1 MYSLCLV
8 SFALVAQFLWGEGKV
23 LKWIITMI
31 EMTISETEVLAIEN
45 GKLLG
50 KIEFTRSDNNM
61 TILHTYAYESGRG
74 IGTMLMQTAVEWA
87 KEHDYTIIPVCSFA
101 QKYLSKVVNK

>member
-1 MYSLCLV
+1 
-8 SFALVAQFLWGEGKV
+8 
-23 LKWIITMI
+23 MI
-31 EMTISETEVLAIEN
+31 QMTISETEVLAIEN

-50 KIEFTRSDNNM
+50 KIEFTLSDNNM

-74 IGTMLMQTAVEWA
+74 IGTLLMQKAVEWA

-101 QKYLSKVVNK
+101 QKYLSKDVNK

>member
-1 MYSLCLV
+1 
-8 SFALVAQFLWGEGKV
+8 
-23 LKWIITMI
+23 MI

-50 KIEFTRSDNNM
+50 KIEFTLLDNNM
-61 TILHTYAYESGRG
+61 TVLHTYAYESGRG

-101 QKYLSKVVNK
+101 QKYLSKDVNK

>member
-1 MYSLCLV
+1 
-8 SFALVAQFLWGEGKV
+8 
-23 LKWIITMI
+23 MI
-31 EMTISETEVLAIEN
+31 QMTITNTEILAMEN

-50 KIEFTRSDNNM
+50 KIEFVLSDNKM

-74 IGTMLMQTAVEWA
+74 IGTLLMQKAVEWE

-101 QKYLSKVVNK
+101 QKYLSKNKKKS

>member
-1 MYSLCLV
+1 
-8 SFALVAQFLWGEGKV
+8 
-23 LKWIITMI
+23 MI

-50 KIEFTRSDNNM
+50 KIEFTLSDNNM

-74 IGTMLMQTAVEWA
+74 IGTMLMQNAVEWA
-87 KEHDYTIIPVCSFA
+87 KEHSYTIIPVCSFA
-101 QKYLSKVVNK
+101 QKYLSKDVNK

>member
-1 MYSLCLV
+1 MDM
-8 SFALVAQFLWGEGKV
+8 FQ
-23 LKWIITMI
+23 ITV
-31 EMTISETEVLAIEN
+31 TNSEILAMED

-50 KIEFTRSDNNM
+50 KIEFTLSDNNM

-74 IGTMLMQTAVEWA
+74 IGTLLMQNAVEWA

-101 QKYLSKVVNK
+101 QKYLKKIE

>member
-1 MYSLCLV
+1 
-8 SFALVAQFLWGEGKV
+8 
-23 LKWIITMI
+23 MI
-31 EMTISETEVLAIEN
+31 QMTISETEVLAIEN

-50 KIEFTRSDNNM
+50 KIEFTLSDNNM

-74 IGTMLMQTAVEWA
+74 IGTMLMQNAVEWA

-101 QKYLSKVVNK
+101 QKYLSRD

>member
-1 MYSLCLV
+1 
-8 SFALVAQFLWGEGKV
+8 
-23 LKWIITMI
+23 MI
-31 EMTISETEVLAIEN
+31 EMTISEPEILAIEN

-50 KIEFTRSDNNM
+50 KIEFTLSDNNM

-74 IGTMLMQTAVEWA
+74 IGTLLMQNALKWA

-101 QKYLSKVVNK
+101 QKYLSKDVNK